1 MTSIAARFLP
11 SSYMTPSS
19 KPAES
24 TTSQQNSQATKAPQD
39 PIGELK
45 KYAASLTNQ
54 HRAGLFSAMAKTDGS
69 QATSSPSLSTSNA
82 MQLPDVA
89 NLDRDEAAHLLTQ
102 VDKMLD
108 KDLDARLTFSGS
120 NGKEQTDSLS
130 TYRDWLQAKGGINTY
145 A

>member
-11 SSYMTPSS
+11 SNYMTPSS

-24 TTSQQNSQATKAPQD
+24 ATNQQNSQTTKAPQD

-54 HRAGLFSAMAKTDGS
+54 HRAGLFSAMAKTD
-69 QATSSPSLSTSNA
+69 ASPSQSTSNA

-89 NLDRDEAAHLLTQ
+89 NLDRDEAARLLAQ

-108 KDLDARLTFSGS
+108 KDLYARLTFSGS

>member
-11 SSYMTPSS
+11 SNYMTPSS
-19 KPAES
+19 KPAEG
-24 TTSQQNSQATKAPQD
+24 TTSQQNSQTTKAPQD
-39 PIGELK
+39 PIAELK

-54 HRAGLFSAMAKTDGS
+54 HRAGLFNAMAKTDAS
-69 QATSSPSLSTSNA
+69 QATSSPSTSASNA

-89 NLDRDEAAHLLTQ
+89 SLDRDDAARLLAQ

-108 KDLDARLTFSGS
+108 KDLGARLTFSGS

>member
-1 MTSIAARFLP
+1 
-11 SSYMTPSS
+11 
-19 KPAES
+19 
-24 TTSQQNSQATKAPQD
+24 
-39 PIGELK
+39 
-45 KYAASLTNQ
+45 
-54 HRAGLFSAMAKTDGS
+54 MAKTDGS

-89 NLDRDEAAHLLTQ
+89 NLDRDEAARLLAQ

>member
-11 SSYMTPSS
+11 SNYMTPSS
-19 KPAES
+19 KPAENA
-24 TTSQQNSQATKAPQD
+24 TSQQNSQTTKAPQD
-39 PIGELK
+39 PISELK

-69 QATSSPSLSTSNA
+69 QATSSQSTSNA

-89 NLDRDEAAHLLTQ
+89 NLDRDEAARLLAQ

>member
-11 SSYMTPSS
+11 SNYMTPSS

-24 TTSQQNSQATKAPQD
+24 ATSQQNSQTTKAPQD
-39 PIGELK
+39 PISELK

-69 QATSSPSLSTSNA
+69 QATSSQSTSNA

-89 NLDRDEAAHLLTQ
+89 NLDRDEAARLLAQ

>member
-11 SSYMTPSS
+11 SNYMTPSS

-24 TTSQQNSQATKAPQD
+24 ATSQQNSQTTKAPQD

-54 HRAGLFSAMAKTDGS
+54 QRAGLFSAMAKSTAS
-69 QATSSPSLSTSNA
+69 QALSSPSQGAGNA
-82 MQLPDVA
+82 LQLPDVA
-89 NLDRDEAAHLLTQ
+89 NLDRDDAARLLAQ

-108 KDLDARLTFSGS
+108 KDLDARLSFRGS
-120 NGKEQTDSLS
+120 NGSEQTDSLS